1 MTKPDDLSN
10 IIADLQRQRRE
21 LEAQLDETS
30 RSRTST
36 AQVVEKIID
45 IKQRAEEIRRGTA
58 EPDDPR

>member
-10 IIADLQRQRRE
+10 IIADLQRQRRD

-30 RSRTST
+30 RSRIST

-45 IKQRAEEIRRGTA
+45 IKQRAAEIRRGIT
-58 EPDDPR
+58 EPDESR

>member
-1 MTKPDDLSN
+1 MTRPDDLSN
-10 IIADLQRQRRE
+10 IIADLQRQRRD

-45 IKQRAEEIRRGTA
+45 LKQRAEEIRQNTA
-58 EPDDPR
+58 DPKNPR